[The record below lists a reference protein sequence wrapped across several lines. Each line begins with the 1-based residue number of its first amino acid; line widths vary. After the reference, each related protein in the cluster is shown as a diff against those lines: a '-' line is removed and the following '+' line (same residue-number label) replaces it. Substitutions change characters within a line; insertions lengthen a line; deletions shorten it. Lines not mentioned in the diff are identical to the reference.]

1 MNTNLKKLVYVPIL
15 HAREDSVRSL
25 PRTFPP
31 RADPPVAELRGGNEK
46 SGIKDKELNA
56 DHSAVGEMWAG
67 ITAKIEELTLPW
79 NKTRI
84 YQDGLPVSG
93 KELEIVTRLTDNG
106 SWNHLLILNLLKKG
120 AKLEG
125 TENMDFLMREY
136 DFLNILLMKNSGPGS
151 AVASTDLSAI
161 ATRATAEQT
170 AAMAEYQAK
179 SRELLKMRDEFI
191 ANRVKTT
198 LQEGEVGIVFMGVM
212 HRLDKMLEKDFMISY
227 IIYRLPFRSVG
238 AIYNA

>member
-1 MNTNLKKLVYVPIL
+1 MNTNLRKLVYVPIL
-15 HAREDSVRSL
+15 HAREDSGQAASV
-25 PRTFPP
+25 
-31 RADPPVAELRGGNEK
+31 LRGNEK
-46 SGIKDKELNA
+46 SGTIDRKFNA
-56 DHSAVGEMWAG
+56 DDSAVGEMWAG
-67 ITAKIEELTLPW
+67 ITAKIEELALPW

-125 TENMDFLMREY
+125 TENIDFLMREY
-136 DFLNILLMKNSGPGS
+136 DLLNILLMKNSG
-151 AVASTDLSAI
+151 I
-161 ATRATAEQT
+161 EQS
-170 AAMAEYQAK
+170 AAMAEYQGK
-179 SRELLKMRDEFI
+179 SRELLKLRDEFI
-191 ANRVKTT
+191 LNRFKNT

-212 HRLDKMLEKDFMISY
+212 HRLDKMLEKDFLISY
-227 IIYRLPFRSVG
+227 VIYRLPFRSVG